1 MGKCSPVPHIFQRRS
16 TQRASSAPEPGTAT
30 LFYNGPGQ
38 PPVRASTLTT
48 GPELELIQGTHYAH
62 PGMVPLPVN
71 PEEAAWA
78 AEALGKELTRALKKT
93 GVPLTRPL
101 LEDLTI
107 NFGIG
112 LADDPAI
119 ARMMLETISRD
130 RWDD

>member
-1 MGKCSPVPHIFQRRS
+1 M
-16 TQRASSAPEPGTAT
+16 
-30 LFYNGPGQ
+30 
-38 PPVRASTLTT
+38 
-48 GPELELIQGTHYAH
+48 QGTHYAL
-62 PGMVPLPVN
+62 PGMVPLPVSGA
-71 PEEAAWA
+71 EAVVA
-78 AEALGKELTRALKKT
+78 AEIFGTELTRAFKKT
-93 GVPLTRPL
+93 GVPITRPL

>member
-1 MGKCSPVPHIFQRRS
+1 M
-16 TQRASSAPEPGTAT
+16 
-30 LFYNGPGQ
+30 
-38 PPVRASTLTT
+38 
-48 GPELELIQGTHYAH
+48 QGTHYAL

-71 PEEAAWA
+71 GAEAVVA
-78 AEALGKELTRALKKT
+78 AEILGKELTRALKKT

-119 ARMMLETISRD
+119 ARMMVETISND

>member
-1 MGKCSPVPHIFQRRS
+1 MGNCFPVPHHFQRSS
-16 TQRASSAPEPGTAT
+16 TLRESSAPGTLAT
-30 LFYNGPGQ
+30 G
-38 PPVRASTLTT
+38 
-48 GPELELIQGTHYAH
+48 LELALLQCKHYAV

-71 PEEAAWA
+71 PGQAVVA

-119 ARMMLETISRD
+119 ARMMVETISND